1 MWESEA
7 RQPALEWS
15 DGRVVALVRA
25 GDREAYR
32 ILVRRYQDV
41 LYRYALRMTGSPDA
55 AADLT
60 QAAFVKGYTHLR
72 RCRDPDRFGAWLFR
86 ILANGCKDYLK
97 SRRRQDVSLDEGLP
111 LHAGPGADP
120 LANLERAELARLLG
134 RALGRLPEP
143 QREAF
148 LLKHVEGRSYEEI
161 AELVGVSVPALKM
174 RVHRAREMLKAMLE
188 KVLP

>member
-1 MWESEA
+1 MWEPEA
-7 RQPALEWS
+7 RQPAAEWT
-15 DGRVVALVRA
+15 DARVVALVRA
-25 GDREAYR
+25 GDRDAYR

-41 LYRYALRMTGSPDA
+41 LYRHALRMTGSPDV

-60 QAAFVKGYTHLR
+60 QAALVKAYTHLR
-72 RCRDPDRFGAWLFR
+72 RCRDPERFGAWLFR

-111 LHAGPGADP
+111 LRAGAGADP
-120 LANLERAELARLLG
+120 LANLERAELARLLE

-174 RVHRAREMLKAMLE
+174 RVHRAREMLKAILE
-188 KVLP
+188 KVVP